1 MKKPAKYAITIV
13 ALTLSL
19 MAFTGCSREAM
30 MERRAADTRD
40 LNQLAGGDTSGILE
54 RRNAETQAEAKTV
67 FDSRSG
73 VMITKTQADVYA
85 FLGTAK
91 YYAIVAAV
99 VCFVAG
105 LVISKLFGSSSMT
118 LKRTGSFLM
127 ILMPVLCIAFIV
139 VSTFVVDAV
148 Y

>member
-1 MKKPAKYAITIV
+1 MI
-13 ALTLSL
+13 
-19 MAFTGCSREAM
+19 
-30 MERRAADTRD
+30 ERRAADTRD
-40 LNQLAGGDTSGILE
+40 LNRLASGDPLGIVE
-54 RRNAETQAEAKTV
+54 RRKAEAETKTV

-85 FLGTAK
+85 FLSTAK

-99 VCFVAG
+99 VCFVLG

-118 LKRTGSFLM
+118 LKRAGSFLM
-127 ILMPVLCIAFIV
+127 ILMPVLCIGFIV
-139 VSTFVVDAV
+139 VSSFVVDAV